1 MKTQSETATVRI
13 IHDTYADSLVL
24 LTATSQMSDLESV
37 SWAGAVMATPMG
49 RDDLAAEGFTEE
61 YVGDAG
67 SNDLV
72 LAVRASDNETADKAL
87 EVGAASITSSSDRD
101 DAVSEANT
109 RSIQAAAARMSGA
122 NVAIVSV
129 PGMYASLEAH
139 HALTD
144 GLHVLLF
151 SDNVPLAEE

>member
-1 MKTQSETATVRI
+1 RQFCSGVQRYSGDYLTAVTYGRTQARQQCRHTYCSCNHYELSMNTKSETATVRI

-24 LTATSQMSDLESV
+24 LTATSQVSDLESV

-49 RDDLAAEGFTEE
+49 RDNLAAEGFTEE

-87 EVGAASITSSSDRD
+87 EVGAASITS
-101 DAVSEANT
+101 
-109 RSIQAAAARMSGA
+109 
-122 NVAIVSV
+122 
-129 PGMYASLEAH
+129 
-139 HALTD
+139 
-144 GLHVLLF
+144 
-151 SDNVPLAEE
+151 